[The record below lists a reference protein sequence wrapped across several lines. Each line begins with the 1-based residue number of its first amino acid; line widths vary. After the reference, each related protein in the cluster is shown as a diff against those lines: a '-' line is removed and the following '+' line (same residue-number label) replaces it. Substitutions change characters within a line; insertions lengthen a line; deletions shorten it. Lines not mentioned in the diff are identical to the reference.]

1 MNKLYSNI
9 DPKSYVN
16 DFSTKRSKS
25 NINIEFNRVAL
36 IFFIFFIIYLIYSIH
51 LMHLGSRAKA
61 LDPYK
66 SLDVG
71 GPLNRADIID
81 INGKYLA
88 KTVSSTNIGIKPSE
102 AINKKKLLL
111 NLKYIFP
118 DKNFNEIE
126 NKFKRNKFFYLE
138 KNISDE
144 KYEQL
149 MKLGDKSIKPEK
161 KILRVYPQK
170 NLFSH
175 LIGQIDSDNI
185 GISGI
190 EKSKN
195 NLLRET
201 KIPLQLTLDSD
212 IQFLVRKE
220 LLRFN
225 NIFQT
230 KGSAAIL
237 MNIDNGNI
245 LSLVSLPDFD
255 PNKRE
260 NIKDKNY
267 INKITKGVYE
277 LGSVFKTFTLA
288 AALDENLIEV
298 DTKFIDLEKSIN
310 CGNNTIREYDKKI
323 PKDLTAEEI
332 LIRSG
337 NIGSVRIGQKIGVEK
352 FKDFLTKINV
362 INKIEFDIDEIG
374 IPISFKW
381 GKCKLA
387 TTSFGH
393 GITTTPLQLAKGY
406 AIVTNGGFEVNPTII
421 KEKSEKLIKYKKR
434 IIRENVSKKINPILR
449 KIVTTKEGTANLAD
463 VKGYEIGGK
472 TGTAEKIVSGTYSN
486 QKKIN
491 TFASVFPISHPKFVL
506 VVILDEPEINSEY
519 IYNYRDG
526 SNFKLKGSPR
536 NTSGW
541 TSVEATG
548 HIIEKI
554 GPILATKYIEIN

>member
-1 MNKLYSNI
+1 MDKSYLKI
-9 DPKSYVN
+9 DPNSYVN
-16 DFSTKRSKS
+16 DFSTKRRKS
-25 NINIEFNRVAL
+25 NINIEFNRVAFL
-36 IFFIFFIIYLIYSIH
+36 FFIFFIIYIIYSIH
-51 LMHLGSRAKA
+51 LIHLGSRAPA
-61 LDPYK
+61 VDPYK
-66 SLDVG
+66 SLNIVG
-71 GPLNRADIID
+71 SLNRADIID
-81 INGKYLA
+81 INGKYVA
-88 KTVSSTNIGIKPSE
+88 KTVSTTNIGIKPSE

-118 DKNFNEIE
+118 NKNFSEIE
-126 NKFKRNKFFYLE
+126 DKLKKNKFFYIE

-161 KILRVYPQK
+161 KILRIYPQK

-175 LIGQIDSDNI
+175 LVGQIDSDNI

-190 EKSKN
+190 EKSQN
-195 NLLRET
+195 TLLIET
-201 KIPLQLTLDSD
+201 KMPLQLTLDSD

-220 LLRFN
+220 LMKFN

-230 KGSAAIL
+230 KGSAAVL

-260 NIKDKNY
+260 SIKDKNY

-288 AALDENLIEV
+288 AALDENLIDV
-298 DTKFIDLEKSIN
+298 DTKFLDLEKSID
-310 CGNNTIREYDKKI
+310 CGKNTIREYDKKI

-337 NIGSVRIGQKIGVEK
+337 NIGSVKIGQKIGVEK
-352 FKDFLTKINV
+352 FKYFLTKLNL
-362 INKIEFDIDEIG
+362 INKIEFDIEEIG
-374 IPISFKW
+374 IPIPFKW

-406 AIVTNGGFEVNPTII
+406 AIVTNGGFDVNPTII
-421 KEKSEKLIKYKKR
+421 REKNEKLINYKKR
-434 IIRENVSKKINPILR
+434 IIKENVSKKINPILR
-449 KIVTTKEGTANLAD
+449 KIVTSKEGTANLSD

-472 TGTAEKIVSGTYSN
+472 TGTAEKIVSGKYSN

-491 TFASVFPISHPKFVL
+491 TFASVFPISNPKFVL
-506 VVILDEPEINSEY
+506 VVILDEPKINAEY

>member
-1 MNKLYSNI
+1 MNKSYSKI
-9 DPKSYVN
+9 DPNSYVN
-16 DFSTKRSKS
+16 DFSIKRTKS
-25 NINIEFNRVAL
+25 NINIEFNRVAF

-51 LMHLGSRAKA
+51 LIHLGSRAKVV
-61 LDPYK
+61 DPFK
-66 SLDVG
+66 SLNKIG
-71 GPLNRADIID
+71 TLNRADIID
-81 INGKYLA
+81 INGIYLA
-88 KTVSSTNIGIKPSE
+88 KTVSAINIGIKPSE

-118 DKNFNEIE
+118 NKNFSEIE
-126 NKFKRNKFFYLE
+126 DKLKKNKFFYIE

-161 KILRVYPQK
+161 KILRLYPQK

-175 LIGQIDSDNI
+175 LVGQIDSDNI

-190 EKSKN
+190 EKSQN
-195 NLLRET
+195 TLLREST
-201 KIPLQLTLDSD
+201 IPLQLTLDSD

-220 LLRFN
+220 LMRFN
-225 NIFQT
+225 NIFQSN
-230 KGSAAIL
+230 GSAAVL

-260 NIKDKNY
+260 NIQDKNY

-288 AALDENLIEV
+288 AALDENLIDV
-298 DTKFIDLEKSIN
+298 DTKFTDLEKSIN
-310 CGNNTIREYDKKI
+310 CGKNTIREYDKKI

-362 INKIEFDIDEIG
+362 INKIVFDIEEIG

-387 TTSFGH
+387 TASFGH

-406 AIVTNGGFEVNPTII
+406 AIVTNGGFDINPSII

-434 IIRENVSKKINPILR
+434 IIKENVSKKINPILR
-449 KIVTTKEGTANLAD
+449 KIVTSKEGTANLANI
-463 VKGYEIGGK
+463 KGYEIGGK
-472 TGTAEKIVSGTYSN
+472 TGTAEKIVLGKYSN

-491 TFASVFPISHPKFVL
+491 TFASVFPISNPKFVL
-506 VVILDEPEINSEY
+506 VVILDEPKINSEY

-541 TSVEATG
+541 TTVEATG

>member
-1 MNKLYSNI
+1 MDKSYFKI

-16 DFSTKRSKS
+16 DFSSKRTKS
-25 NINIEFNRVAL
+25 NINIEFNRVAF
-36 IFFIFFIIYLIYSIH
+36 IFFIFFTIYLIYSIH
-51 LMHLGSRAKA
+51 LIHLGSRTKIM
-61 LDPYK
+61 DPYK
-66 SLDVG
+66 SKNIG
-71 GPLNRADIID
+71 GPLNRADIVD

-88 KTVSSTNIGIKPSE
+88 KTVSTTNVGIKPSE
-102 AINKKKLLL
+102 VINKKKLLL

-118 DKNFNEIE
+118 DKNFSQIE
-126 NKFKRNKFFYLE
+126 DKLKKNKFFYIE

-161 KILRVYPQK
+161 KILRLYPQK

-175 LIGQIDSDNI
+175 LVGQIDSDNI

-190 EKSKN
+190 EKSQN
-195 NLLRET
+195 TLLRET

-220 LLRFN
+220 LMRFN
-225 NIFQT
+225 NIFQS

-237 MNIDNGNI
+237 MNIHNGNI

-352 FKDFLTKINV
+352 FKNFLTKINV

-472 TGTAEKIVSGTYSN
+472 TGTAEKIVSGKYSN

>member
-1 MNKLYSNI
+1 MNKSYSKI
-9 DPKSYVN
+9 DANSYVN
-16 DFSTKRSKS
+16 DFSIKRTKS
-25 NINIEFNRVAL
+25 NINIEFNRVAF

-51 LMHLGSRAKA
+51 LIHLGSRVKA
-61 LDPYK
+61 VDPFK
-66 SLDVG
+66 SPNIV
-71 GPLNRADIID
+71 GPLNRADIVD

-88 KTVSSTNIGIKPSE
+88 KTVSTTNVGIKPSE
-102 AINKKKLLL
+102 VINKKKLLL

-118 DKNFNEIE
+118 DKNFSQIE
-126 NKFKRNKFFYLE
+126 DKLKKNKFFYIE

-161 KILRVYPQK
+161 KILRLYPQK

-175 LIGQIDSDNI
+175 LVGQIDSDNI

-190 EKSKN
+190 EKSQN
-195 NLLRET
+195 TLLRET

-220 LLRFN
+220 LMRFN
-225 NIFQT
+225 NIFQS

-237 MNIDNGNI
+237 MNIHNGNI

-472 TGTAEKIVSGTYSN
+472 TGTAEKIVSGKYSN

>member
-1 MNKLYSNI
+1 MNKSYSKI
-9 DPKSYVN
+9 DQNSYVN
-16 DFSTKRSKS
+16 DFSIKRTKS
-25 NINIEFNRVAL
+25 NINIEFNRVAF

-51 LMHLGSRAKA
+51 LIHLGSRAKVV
-61 LDPYK
+61 DPFK
-66 SLDVG
+66 SPNIVG
-71 GPLNRADIID
+71 HLNRADIVD

-88 KTVSSTNIGIKPSE
+88 KTVSTINVGIKPSE
-102 AINKKKLLL
+102 VINKKKLLL

-118 DKNFNEIE
+118 DKNFSQIE
-126 NKFKRNKFFYLE
+126 DKLKKNKFFYIE

-161 KILRVYPQK
+161 KILRLYPQK

-175 LIGQIDSDNI
+175 LVGQIDSDNT

-190 EKSKN
+190 EKSQN
-195 NLLRET
+195 TLLRET

-220 LLRFN
+220 LMRFN
-225 NIFQT
+225 NIFQS

-237 MNIDNGNI
+237 MNIHNGNI

-472 TGTAEKIVSGTYSN
+472 TGTAEKIVSGKYSN

>member
-25 NINIEFNRVAL
+25 NINIEFNRIAL
-36 IFFIFFIIYLIYSIH
+36 IFFIFFIIYIIYSIH
-51 LMHLGSRAKA
+51 LIHLGSRAKT

-66 SLDVG
+66 SPDLF
-71 GPLNRADIID
+71 GPLNRAGIID

-126 NKFKRNKFFYLE
+126 NKFKKNKFFYIE

-185 GISGI
+185 GVSGI

-288 AALDENLIEV
+288 AALDENLIDV
-298 DTKFIDLEKSIN
+298 DTKFIDLEKSID
-310 CGNNTIREYDKKI
+310 CGKNTIREYDKKI

-352 FKDFLTKINV
+352 FKQFLTKINL

-374 IPISFKW
+374 IPIPFKW

-406 AIVTNGGFEVNPTII
+406 AIVTNGGFDVNPTII
-421 KEKSEKLIKYKKR
+421 KKKSKKLIKYKKR
-434 IIRENVSKKINPILR
+434 VLKENVSKKINPILR
-449 KIVTTKEGTANLAD
+449 KIVTSKEGTANLAD

-472 TGTAEKIVSGTYSN
+472 TGTAEKIVSGIYSN

-491 TFASVFPISHPKFVL
+491 TFASVFPISNPEFVL
-506 VVILDEPEINSEY
+506 VVILDEPKINSEY

>member
-1 MNKLYSNI
+1 MNKSYFKI
-9 DPKSYVN
+9 DTNNYEN
-16 DFSTKRSKS
+16 DFSVQRGKS
-25 NINIEFNRVAL
+25 NINIDFNRVAF
-36 IFFIFFIIYLIYSIH
+36 IFFIFFIIYLIYVIH
-51 LMHLGSRAKA
+51 LVHLGSRAINKNIFKSQNTN
-61 LDPYK
+61 DPL
-66 SLDVG
+66 S
-71 GPLNRADIID
+71 RADIVD
-81 INGKYLA
+81 INGNYLA

-111 NLKYIFP
+111 SLKYIFP
-118 DKNFNEIE
+118 DKNFSEIE
-126 NKFKRNKFFYLE
+126 EKLKKNKFFYIE

-161 KILRVYPQK
+161 KILRIYPQK

-175 LIGQIDSDNI
+175 LVGQIDTDNT

-195 NLLRET
+195 TLLRET

-220 LLRFN
+220 LIKFN
-225 NIFQT
+225 DIFKA
-230 KGSAAIL
+230 KGSAAVL
-237 MNIDNGNI
+237 MNIHNGNI
-245 LSLVSLPDFD
+245 SSLVSLPDFD

-277 LGSVFKTFTLA
+277 LGSVFKTFTVA
-288 AALDENLIEV
+288 AALDENLIKV
-298 DTKFIDLEKSIN
+298 DTKFLDLEKSIK
-310 CGNNTIREYDKKI
+310 CGKNKISEYDKKI
-323 PKDLTAEEI
+323 PKNLTVEEI

-337 NIGSVRIGQKIGVEK
+337 NIGSVRIGQKIGIEK
-352 FKDFLTKINV
+352 FKSFLTKINV

-374 IPISFKW
+374 IPIPFKW

-406 AIVTNGGFEVNPTII
+406 AIITNGGFDINPTII
-421 KEKSEKLIKYKKR
+421 KENDEKLIKYKKR
-434 IIRENVSKKINPILR
+434 IIDENVSKKINPILR
-449 KIVTTKEGTANLAD
+449 KIVATKEGTANLAD
-463 VKGYEIGGK
+463 IAGYEIGGK
-472 TGTAEKIVSGTYSN
+472 TGTAEKIISGSYSN

-491 TFASVFPISHPKFVL
+491 TFASIFPASNPKFVL
-506 VVILDEPEINSEY
+506 VVILDEPQINEEY

-554 GPILATKYIEIN
+554 GPILATKYSEIN

>member
-1 MNKLYSNI
+1 MDKSYSKI
-9 DPKSYVN
+9 DPNSYVN
-16 DFSTKRSKS
+16 DFSIKRTKS
-25 NINIEFNRVAL
+25 NINIEFNRVAF

-51 LMHLGSRAKA
+51 LIHLGSRAKEA
-61 LDPYK
+61 DPFK
-66 SLDVG
+66 SPNIV
-71 GPLNRADIID
+71 GPLNRADIVD

-88 KTVSSTNIGIKPSE
+88 KTVSTINVGIKPSE

-118 DKNFNEIE
+118 DKNFSQIE
-126 NKFKRNKFFYLE
+126 DKLKKNKSFYIE

-161 KILRVYPQK
+161 KILRLYPQK

-175 LIGQIDSDNI
+175 LVGQIDSDNI

-190 EKSKN
+190 EKSQN
-195 NLLRET
+195 TLLRET

-220 LLRFN
+220 LMRFN
-225 NIFQT
+225 NVFQS

-237 MNIDNGNI
+237 MNIHNGNI

-472 TGTAEKIVSGTYSN
+472 TGTAEKIVSGKYSN

-491 TFASVFPISHPKFVL
+491 TFASVFPISNPKFIL
-506 VVILDEPEINSEY
+506 LVILDEPKINSEY

>member
-1 MNKLYSNI
+1 
-9 DPKSYVN
+9 VN
-16 DFSTKRSKS
+16 DFSIKRTKS
-25 NINIEFNRVAL
+25 NINIEFNRVAF

-51 LMHLGSRAKA
+51 LIHLGSRVKA
-61 LDPYK
+61 VDPFK
-66 SLDVG
+66 SPNIV
-71 GPLNRADIID
+71 GPLNRADIVD

-88 KTVSSTNIGIKPSE
+88 KTVSTTNVGIKPSE
-102 AINKKKLLL
+102 VINKQKLLL

-118 DKNFNEIE
+118 DKNFSQIE
-126 NKFKRNKFFYLE
+126 DKLKKNKFFYIE

-161 KILRVYPQK
+161 KILRLYPQK

-175 LIGQIDSDNI
+175 LVGQIDSDNI

-190 EKSKN
+190 EKSQN
-195 NLLRET
+195 TLLRET

-220 LLRFN
+220 LMRFN
-225 NIFQT
+225 NIFQS

-237 MNIDNGNI
+237 MNIHNGNI

-472 TGTAEKIVSGTYSN
+472 TGTAEKIVSGKYSN

>member
-1 MNKLYSNI
+1 MDKSYSKI
-9 DPKSYVN
+9 DPNSYVN
-16 DFSTKRSKS
+16 DFSIKRTKS
-25 NINIEFNRVAL
+25 NINIEFNRVAF

-51 LMHLGSRAKA
+51 LIHLGSRTETPDHKFPNIAG
-61 LDPYK
+61 
-66 SLDVG
+66 S
-71 GPLNRADIID
+71 LNRADIID

-88 KTVSSTNIGIKPSE
+88 KTVSTTNVGIKPSE
-102 AINKKKLLL
+102 VINKQKLLL

-118 DKNFNEIE
+118 DKNFSQIE
-126 NKFKRNKFFYLE
+126 DKLKKNKFFYIE

-161 KILRVYPQK
+161 KILRLYPQK

-175 LIGQIDSDNI
+175 LVGQIDSDNI

-190 EKSKN
+190 EKSQN
-195 NLLRET
+195 TLLRET

-220 LLRFN
+220 LMRFN
-225 NIFQT
+225 NIFQS

-237 MNIDNGNI
+237 MNIHNGNI

-298 DTKFIDLEKSIN
+298 DTKFTDLEKSIN

-472 TGTAEKIVSGTYSN
+472 TGTAEKIVSGKYSN

>member
-1 MNKLYSNI
+1 MNKSYSKI
-9 DPKSYVN
+9 DANSYVN
-16 DFSTKRSKS
+16 DFSIKRTKS
-25 NINIEFNRVAL
+25 NINIEFNRVAF

-51 LMHLGSRAKA
+51 LIHLGSRVKA
-61 LDPYK
+61 VDPFK
-66 SLDVG
+66 SPNIV
-71 GPLNRADIID
+71 GPLNRADIVD

-88 KTVSSTNIGIKPSE
+88 KTVSTTNVGIKPSE
-102 AINKKKLLL
+102 VINKKKLLL

-118 DKNFNEIE
+118 DKNFSQIE
-126 NKFKRNKFFYLE
+126 DKLKKNKFFYIE

-161 KILRVYPQK
+161 KILRLYPQK

-175 LIGQIDSDNI
+175 LVGQIDSDNI

-190 EKSKN
+190 EKSQN
-195 NLLRET
+195 TLLRET

-225 NIFQT
+225 DVFQT
-230 KGSAAIL
+230 KGSAAVL

-245 LSLVSLPDFD
+245 LSLVSLPDFN

-260 NIKDKNY
+260 NIKDENY

-298 DTKFIDLEKSIN
+298 DTKFENLEKSIN

-491 TFASVFPISHPKFVL
+491 TFASVFPISNPKFVL
-506 VVILDEPEINSEY
+506 VVILDEPKINSEY

>member
-36 IFFIFFIIYLIYSIH
+36 IFFIFFIIYIIYSIH
-51 LMHLGSRAKA
+51 LIHLGSRAKA

-66 SLDVG
+66 SLDVS

-126 NKFKRNKFFYLE
+126 NKFKKNKFFYLE

-220 LLRFN
+220 LSRFN

-298 DTKFIDLEKSIN
+298 DTKFIDLEKSID
-310 CGNNTIREYDKKI
+310 CGKNTIREYDKKI

-352 FKDFLTKINV
+352 FKQFLTKINL

-374 IPISFKW
+374 IPIPFKW

-406 AIVTNGGFEVNPTII
+406 AIVTNGGFDVNPTII
-421 KEKSEKLIKYKKR
+421 KKKSKKLIKYKKR
-434 IIRENVSKKINPILR
+434 VLKENVSKKINPILR
-449 KIVTTKEGTANLAD
+449 KIVTSKEGTANLAD

-472 TGTAEKIVSGTYSN
+472 TGTAEKIVSGIYSN

-491 TFASVFPISHPKFVL
+491 TFASVFPISNPEFVL
-506 VVILDEPEINSEY
+506 
-519 IYNYRDG
+519 
-526 SNFKLKGSPR
+526 
-536 NTSGW
+536 
-541 TSVEATG
+541 EAVQ
-548 HIIEKI
+548 
-554 GPILATKYIEIN
+554 LFS

>member
-1 MNKLYSNI
+1 MDKSYSKI
-9 DPKSYVN
+9 DPNSYVN
-16 DFSTKRSKS
+16 DFSIKRTKS
-25 NINIEFNRVAL
+25 NISIEFNRVAF

-51 LMHLGSRAKA
+51 LIHLGSRAKA
-61 LDPYK
+61 VDPFK
-66 SLDVG
+66 SPNIV
-71 GPLNRADIID
+71 GPLNRADIVD

-88 KTVSSTNIGIKPSE
+88 KTVSTTNVGIKPSE
-102 AINKKKLLL
+102 VINKKKLIL

-118 DKNFNEIE
+118 DKNFSQIE
-126 NKFKRNKFFYLE
+126 DKLKKNKFFYIE

-161 KILRVYPQK
+161 KILRLYPQK

-175 LIGQIDSDNI
+175 LVGQIDSDNI

-190 EKSKN
+190 EKSQN
-195 NLLRET
+195 TLLRET

-220 LLRFN
+220 LMRFN
-225 NIFQT
+225 NIFQS

-237 MNIDNGNI
+237 MNIHNGNI

-472 TGTAEKIVSGTYSN
+472 TGTAEKIVSGKYSN

>member
-1 MNKLYSNI
+1 MDKSFSKI

-16 DFSTKRSKS
+16 DFSTKRTKS
-25 NINIEFNRVAL
+25 NINIEFNRVAF

-51 LMHLGSRAKA
+51 LIHLGSRVKA
-61 LDPYK
+61 VDPFK
-66 SLDVG
+66 SPNIV
-71 GPLNRADIID
+71 GPLNRADIVD

-88 KTVSSTNIGIKPSE
+88 KTVSTTNVGIKPSE
-102 AINKKKLLL
+102 VINKKKLLL

-118 DKNFNEIE
+118 DKNFSEIE
-126 NKFKRNKFFYLE
+126 DRLKKNKFFYIE
-138 KNISDE
+138 RNISDE

-149 MKLGDKSIKPEK
+149 MKLGDKSIKVEK
-161 KILRVYPQK
+161 KILRLYPQK

-175 LIGQIDSDNI
+175 LVGQIDSDNI

-190 EKSKN
+190 EKSQN
-195 NLLRET
+195 TLLRET

-225 NIFQT
+225 NVFQT
-230 KGSAAIL
+230 KGSAAVL

-245 LSLVSLPDFD
+245 LSLVSLPDFN

-260 NIKDKNY
+260 NIKDENY

-298 DTKFIDLEKSIN
+298 DTKFENLEKSIN

-323 PKDLTAEEI
+323 PEDLTAEEI

-337 NIGSVRIGQKIGVEK
+337 NIGSVRIGQKIGVDN
-352 FKDFLTKINV
+352 FKEFLTKINV
-362 INKIEFDIDEIG
+362 INKIDFDIDEIG
-374 IPISFKW
+374 IPIPFKW

-406 AIVTNGGFEVNPTII
+406 AIVTNGGFDVNPTII
-421 KEKSEKLIKYKKR
+421 REKSEKRIKYKKR
-434 IIRENVSKKINPILR
+434 VLKENVSKKINPILR
-449 KIVTTKEGTANLAD
+449 KIVTSKEGTANLAD

-491 TFASVFPISHPKFVL
+491 TFVSVFPISNPKFVL
-506 VVILDEPEINSEY
+506 VVILDEPKINAEY

-541 TSVEATG
+541 TTVEATG

>member
-1 MNKLYSNI
+1 MNKLYSKI

-51 LMHLGSRAKA
+51 LIHLGTRVKS

-66 SLDVG
+66 SPDVG

-126 NKFKRNKFFYLE
+126 NKFKKNKFFYLE

-185 GISGI
+185 GVSGI

-201 KIPLQLTLDSD
+201 RIPLQLTLDSD

-298 DTKFIDLEKSIN
+298 DTKFIDLEKSID
-310 CGNNTIREYDKKI
+310 CGKNTIREYDKKI

-352 FKDFLTKINV
+352 FKQFLTKINL

-374 IPISFKW
+374 IPIPFKW

-406 AIVTNGGFEVNPTII
+406 AIVTNGGFDINPTII
-421 KEKSEKLIKYKKR
+421 KKKSKKLIKYKKR
-434 IIRENVSKKINPILR
+434 VLKENVSKKINPILR
-449 KIVTTKEGTANLAD
+449 KIVTSKEGTANLAD
-463 VKGYEIGGK
+463 VEGYEIGGK
-472 TGTAEKIVSGTYSN
+472 TGTAEKIVSGIYSN

-491 TFASVFPISHPKFVL
+491 TFASVFPISNPEFVL
-506 VVILDEPEINSEY
+506 VVILDEPKINSEY

>member
-1 MNKLYSNI
+1 MNKSYSKI
-9 DPKSYVN
+9 DPNSYVN
-16 DFSTKRSKS
+16 DFSIKRTKS
-25 NINIEFNRVAL
+25 NINIEFNRVAF

-51 LMHLGSRAKA
+51 LIHLGSRVKA
-61 LDPYK
+61 VDPFK
-66 SLDVG
+66 SPNIVG
-71 GPLNRADIID
+71 SLNRADIVD

-88 KTVSSTNIGIKPSE
+88 KTVSTTNVGIKPSE
-102 AINKKKLLL
+102 VINKQKLLL

-118 DKNFNEIE
+118 DKNFSQIE
-126 NKFKRNKFFYLE
+126 DKLKKNKFFYIE

-161 KILRVYPQK
+161 KILRLYPQK

-175 LIGQIDSDNI
+175 LVGQIDSDNI

-190 EKSKN
+190 EKSQN
-195 NLLRET
+195 TLLRET

-220 LLRFN
+220 LMRFN
-225 NIFQT
+225 NIFQS

-237 MNIDNGNI
+237 MNIHNGNI

-472 TGTAEKIVSGTYSN
+472 TGTAEKIVSGKYSN

>member
-1 MNKLYSNI
+1 MDKPYYKI
-9 DPKSYVN
+9 DQRSYVN

-25 NINIEFNRVAL
+25 NINIEFNRVAF

-51 LMHLGSRAKA
+51 LVHLGSRDKTVD
-61 LDPYK
+61 LYK
-66 SLDVG
+66 SPNIVG
-71 GPLNRADIID
+71 SLNRADIID

-88 KTVSSTNIGIKPSE
+88 KTVSTTNIGINPSE
-102 AINKKKLLL
+102 VINKQKLVL

-118 DKNFNEIE
+118 DKNFSEIE
-126 NKFKRNKFFYLE
+126 DRLKKIKFFYIE

-149 MKLGDKSIKPEK
+149 MKLGDKSIKVEK
-161 KILRVYPQK
+161 KILRLYPQK

-175 LIGQIDSDNI
+175 LVGQIDTDNN

-190 EKSKN
+190 EKSQN
-195 NLLRET
+195 TLLRET
-201 KIPLQLTLDSD
+201 NIPLQLTLDSD

-230 KGSAAIL
+230 KGSAAVL
-237 MNIDNGNI
+237 MNIHNGNI

-255 PNKRE
+255 PNKRK

-298 DTKFIDLEKSIN
+298 DTKFIDLEKSID
-310 CGNNTIREYDKKI
+310 CGKNTIREYNQKI

-352 FKDFLTKINV
+352 FKYFLTKINL

-374 IPISFKW
+374 IPIPFKW

-406 AIVTNGGFEVNPTII
+406 AIVTNGGFDINPTII
-421 KEKSEKLIKYKKR
+421 KKKNEKLIKYKKR
-434 IIRENVSKKINPILR
+434 IIKENVSKKINPILR

-491 TFASVFPISHPKFVL
+491 TFASVFPISNPKFVL
-506 VVILDEPEINSEY
+506 VVILDEPKINKDY

-536 NTSGW
+536 NTAGW

>member
-1 MNKLYSNI
+1 MNKSYSKI
-9 DPKSYVN
+9 DANSYVN
-16 DFSTKRSKS
+16 DFSIKRTKS
-25 NINIEFNRVAL
+25 NINIEFNRVAF

-51 LMHLGSRAKA
+51 LIHLGSRVKA
-61 LDPYK
+61 VDPFK
-66 SLDVG
+66 SPNIVG
-71 GPLNRADIID
+71 SLNRADIVD

-88 KTVSSTNIGIKPSE
+88 KTVSTTNVGIKPSE
-102 AINKKKLLL
+102 VINKQKLLL

-118 DKNFNEIE
+118 DKNFSQIE
-126 NKFKRNKFFYLE
+126 DKLKKNKFFYIE

-161 KILRVYPQK
+161 KILRLYPQK

-175 LIGQIDSDNI
+175 LVGQIDSDNI

-190 EKSKN
+190 EKSQN
-195 NLLRET
+195 TLLRET

-220 LLRFN
+220 LMRFN
-225 NIFQT
+225 NIFQS

-237 MNIDNGNI
+237 MNIHNGNI

-406 AIVTNGGFEVNPTII
+406 AIVTNGGFDVNPTII

-472 TGTAEKIVSGTYSN
+472 TGTAEKIVSGKYSN

>member
-1 MNKLYSNI
+1 MDKSYSKI
-9 DPKSYVN
+9 DPNSYVN
-16 DFSTKRSKS
+16 DFSIKRTKS
-25 NINIEFNRVAL
+25 NINIEFNRVAF

-51 LMHLGSRAKA
+51 LIHLGSRVKA
-61 LDPYK
+61 VDPFK
-66 SLDVG
+66 SPNIV
-71 GPLNRADIID
+71 GPLNRADIVD

-88 KTVSSTNIGIKPSE
+88 KTVSTTNVGIKPSE
-102 AINKKKLLL
+102 VINKKKLLL

-118 DKNFNEIE
+118 DKNFSQIE
-126 NKFKRNKFFYLE
+126 DKLKKNKFFYIE

-161 KILRVYPQK
+161 KILRLYPQK

-175 LIGQIDSDNI
+175 LVGQIDSDNI

-190 EKSKN
+190 EKSQN
-195 NLLRET
+195 TLLRET

-220 LLRFN
+220 LMRFN
-225 NIFQT
+225 NIFQS

-237 MNIDNGNI
+237 MNIHNGNI

-472 TGTAEKIVSGTYSN
+472 TGTAEKIVSGKYSN

-491 TFASVFPISHPKFVL
+491 TFASVFPISNPKFIL
-506 VVILDEPEINSEY
+506 LVILDEPKINSEY

-554 GPILATKYIEIN
+554 WPILATKYIEIN

>member
-1 MNKLYSNI
+1 MDKSYFKINPN
-9 DPKSYVN
+9 SYVN
-16 DFSTKRSKS
+16 DFSTKRTKS
-25 NINIEFNRVAL
+25 NLNIEFNRVAF
-36 IFFIFFIIYLIYSIH
+36 IFFIFFTIYSIYSIH
-51 LMHLGSRAKA
+51 LIHLGSRTK
-61 LDPYK
+61 DIHTYK
-66 SLDVG
+66 SQDKI

-88 KTVSSTNIGIKPSE
+88 KTVSSTNIGIIPSE
-102 AINKKKLLL
+102 AINKQKLLL

-118 DKNFNEIE
+118 NKNFSEIE
-126 NKFKRNKFFYLE
+126 DKLKKNKFFYIE

-175 LIGQIDSDNI
+175 LVGQIDVDNI

-195 NLLRET
+195 ILLRET

-225 NIFQT
+225 NVFQT
-230 KGSAAIL
+230 KGSAAVL

-255 PNKRE
+255 PNKRK

-298 DTKFIDLEKSIN
+298 DTKFLDLKKSIV
-310 CGNNTIREYDKKI
+310 CGKNTIREYDKKI

-337 NIGSVRIGQKIGVEK
+337 NIGSVRIGQKIGIEK
-352 FKDFLTKINV
+352 FKSFLKKINV
-362 INKIEFDIDEIG
+362 INQIEFDIDEMG
-374 IPISFKW
+374 VPIPFKW

-387 TTSFGH
+387 TISFGH

-406 AIVTNGGFEVNPTII
+406 AIISNGGFEINPTII
-421 KEKSEKLIKYKKR
+421 RKNKKRLIKYKKR
-434 IIRENVSKKINPILR
+434 IIKENVSKEINPILR
-449 KIVTTKEGTANLAD
+449 KIVTSKEGTANLAD
-463 VKGYEIGGK
+463 IKGYEIGGK
-472 TGTAEKIVSGTYSN
+472 TGTAEKIILGKYSSK
-486 QKKIN
+486 KKIN
-491 TFASVFPISHPKFVL
+491 TFASVFPISNPKFVL
-506 VVILDEPEINSEY
+506 VVILDEPQINTEY

-541 TSVEATG
+541 TSVEAAG
-548 HIIEKI
+548 HIVEKI
-554 GPILATKYIEIN
+554 GPILATKYLEIN

>member
-1 MNKLYSNI
+1 MNRLYSNI

-51 LMHLGSRAKA
+51 LIHLGSRANA

-126 NKFKRNKFFYLE
+126 NKFKKNKFFYLE

-175 LIGQIDSDNI
+175 LIGQIDIDNI

-212 IQFLVRKE
+212 IQYLVRKE

-288 AALDENLIEV
+288 AALDENLIDV
-298 DTKFIDLEKSIN
+298 DTKFIDLEKSID
-310 CGNNTIREYDKKI
+310 CGKNTIREYDKKI

-352 FKDFLTKINV
+352 FKQFLTKINL

-374 IPISFKW
+374 IPIPFKW

-406 AIVTNGGFEVNPTII
+406 AIVTNGGFDVNPTII
-421 KEKSEKLIKYKKR
+421 KKKSKKLIKYKKR
-434 IIRENVSKKINPILR
+434 VLKENVSKKINPILR
-449 KIVTTKEGTANLAD
+449 KIVTSKEGTANLAD

-472 TGTAEKIVSGTYSN
+472 TGTAEKIVSGIYSN

-491 TFASVFPISHPKFVL
+491 TFASVFPISNPEFVL
-506 VVILDEPEINSEY
+506 VVILDEPKINSEY

>member
-1 MNKLYSNI
+1 MNKSYSKI
-9 DPKSYVN
+9 DANSYVN
-16 DFSTKRSKS
+16 DFSIKRTKS
-25 NINIEFNRVAL
+25 NINIEFNRVAF

-51 LMHLGSRAKA
+51 LIHLGSRVKA
-61 LDPYK
+61 VDPFK
-66 SLDVG
+66 SPNIV
-71 GPLNRADIID
+71 GPLNRADIVD

-88 KTVSSTNIGIKPSE
+88 KTVSTTNVGIKPSE
-102 AINKKKLLL
+102 VINKQKLLL

-118 DKNFNEIE
+118 DKNFSQIE
-126 NKFKRNKFFYLE
+126 DKLKKNKFFYIE

-161 KILRVYPQK
+161 KILRLYPQK

-175 LIGQIDSDNI
+175 LVGQIDIDNI

-190 EKSKN
+190 EKSQN
-195 NLLRET
+195 TLLRET

-220 LLRFN
+220 LMRFN
-225 NIFQT
+225 NIFQS

-237 MNIDNGNI
+237 MNIHNGNI

-472 TGTAEKIVSGTYSN
+472 TGTAEKIVSGIYSN

-491 TFASVFPISHPKFVL
+491 TFASVFPISNPEFVL
-506 VVILDEPEINSEY
+506 VVILDEPKINSEY

>member
-51 LMHLGSRAKA
+51 LIHLGSRAKA

-66 SLDVG
+66 FLDVG
-71 GPLNRADIID
+71 GSLNRADIID

-126 NKFKRNKFFYLE
+126 NKFKKNKFFYLE

-298 DTKFIDLEKSIN
+298 DTKFIDLEKSID
-310 CGNNTIREYDKKI
+310 CGKNTIREYDKKI

-352 FKDFLTKINV
+352 FKQFLTKINL

-374 IPISFKW
+374 IPIPFKW

-406 AIVTNGGFEVNPTII
+406 AIVTNGGFDVNPTII
-421 KEKSEKLIKYKKR
+421 KKKNKKLIKYKKR
-434 IIRENVSKKINPILR
+434 VLKENVSKKINPILR
-449 KIVTTKEGTANLAD
+449 KIVTSKEGTANLAD

-472 TGTAEKIVSGTYSN
+472 TGTAEKIVSGIYSN

-491 TFASVFPISHPKFVL
+491 TFASVFPISNPEFVL
-506 VVILDEPEINSEY
+506 VVILDEPKINSEY

>member
-1 MNKLYSNI
+1 MDKSYFKINPN
-9 DPKSYVN
+9 SYVN
-16 DFSTKRSKS
+16 DFSTKRTKS
-25 NINIEFNRVAL
+25 NLNIEFNRVAF
-36 IFFIFFIIYLIYSIH
+36 IFFIFFIIYSIYSIH
-51 LMHLGSRAKA
+51 LIHLGSRAK
-61 LDPYK
+61 DMQTYK
-66 SLDVG
+66 SQDIV

-88 KTVSSTNIGIKPSE
+88 KTVSSTNIGITPSE

-118 DKNFNEIE
+118 NKNFSEIE
-126 NKFKRNKFFYLE
+126 DKFKKNKFFYIE

-175 LIGQIDSDNI
+175 LVGQIDSDNI

-195 NLLRET
+195 TLLRET

-225 NIFQT
+225 NVFQT
-230 KGSAAIL
+230 KGSAAVL

-260 NIKDKNY
+260 NITDKNY

-288 AALDENLIEV
+288 AALDQNLIEV
-298 DTKFIDLEKSIN
+298 DTKFLDLKKSIV
-310 CGNNTIREYDKKI
+310 CGKNTIREYDKKI
-323 PKDLTAEEI
+323 PKDLSAEEI

-337 NIGSVRIGQKIGVEK
+337 NIGSVRIGQKIGIEK
-352 FKDFLTKINV
+352 FKSFLTKINV

-374 IPISFKW
+374 IPIPFKW

-387 TTSFGH
+387 TVSFGH

-406 AIVTNGGFEVNPTII
+406 AIISNGGFEVNPTII
-421 KEKSEKLIKYKKR
+421 KQNKKRLIKYKKR
-434 IIRENVSKKINPILR
+434 IIKENVSKQINPILR
-449 KIVTTKEGTANLAD
+449 KIVTSKEGTANLANIM
-463 VKGYEIGGK
+463 GYEIGGK
-472 TGTAEKIVSGTYSN
+472 TGTAEKIILGKYSSK
-486 QKKIN
+486 KKIN
-491 TFASVFPISHPKFVL
+491 TFASVFPISNPKFVL
-506 VVILDEPEINSEY
+506 VVILDEPQINAEY

-548 HIIEKI
+548 HIVEKI

>member
-1 MNKLYSNI
+1 MDKSYSKI
-9 DPKSYVN
+9 DPNSYVN
-16 DFSTKRSKS
+16 DFSTKRVKS
-25 NINIEFNRVAL
+25 NINIEFNRVA
-36 IFFIFFIIYLIYSIH
+36 FIFFTFFMIYLIYSIN
-51 LMHLGSRAKA
+51 LVHLGTRTNAVDS
-61 LDPYK
+61 YK
-66 SLDVG
+66 SPNML

-88 KTVSSTNIGIKPSE
+88 KTVSITNIGIKPSE
-102 AINKKKLLL
+102 VIDKKKLLL
-111 NLKYIFP
+111 NLKFIFP
-118 DKNFNEIE
+118 EKNLSEIE
-126 NKFKRNKFFYLE
+126 DKLKKNKFFYIE

-161 KILRVYPQK
+161 KILRLYPQK

-175 LIGQIDSDNI
+175 LVGQIDNDNI

-190 EKSKN
+190 EKSQN
-195 NLLRET
+195 TLLRET

-230 KGSAAIL
+230 KGSAAVL

-260 NIKDKNY
+260 HIKDKNY

-288 AALDENLIEV
+288 AALEENLIEV

-310 CGNNTIREYDKKI
+310 CGKNTIREYDKKI

-352 FKDFLTKINV
+352 FKYFLTKINL
-362 INKIEFDIDEIG
+362 INQIKFDIDEIG
-374 IPISFKW
+374 IPIPFKW

-406 AIVTNGGFEVNPTII
+406 AIVTNGGFDVNPTII
-421 KEKSEKLIKYKKR
+421 KKKAKNYLSMKKELLKKMFQKKLI
-434 IIRENVSKKINPILR
+434 P
-449 KIVTTKEGTANLAD
+449 
-463 VKGYEIGGK
+463 
-472 TGTAEKIVSGTYSN
+472 
-486 QKKIN
+486 
-491 TFASVFPISHPKFVL
+491 F
-506 VVILDEPEINSEY
+506 
-519 IYNYRDG
+519 
-526 SNFKLKGSPR
+526 
-536 NTSGW
+536 
-541 TSVEATG
+541 
-548 HIIEKI
+548 
-554 GPILATKYIEIN
+554 

>member
-9 DPKSYVN
+9 DPKSYAN

-51 LMHLGSRAKA
+51 LIHLGSRAKA

-66 SLDVG
+66 SLNEV

-126 NKFKRNKFFYLE
+126 NKFKKNKFFYLE

>member
-51 LMHLGSRAKA
+51 LIHLGSRAKA

-66 SLDVG
+66 SLDVD

-126 NKFKRNKFFYLE
+126 NKFKKNKFFYLE

-298 DTKFIDLEKSIN
+298 ETKFRDLEKSID
-310 CGNNTIREYDKKI
+310 CGKNTIREYDKKI

-352 FKDFLTKINV
+352 FKQFLTKINL

-374 IPISFKW
+374 IPIPFKW

-406 AIVTNGGFEVNPTII
+406 AIVTNGGFDVNPTII
-421 KEKSEKLIKYKKR
+421 KKKSKKLIKYKKR
-434 IIRENVSKKINPILR
+434 VLKENVSKKINPILR
-449 KIVTTKEGTANLAD
+449 KIVTSKEGTANLAD

-472 TGTAEKIVSGTYSN
+472 TGTAEKIVSGIYSN

-491 TFASVFPISHPKFVL
+491 TFASVFPISNPEFVL
-506 VVILDEPEINSEY
+506 VVILDEPKINSEY